1 MKMMYNKTPVKSMKV
16 KHYEISTNDCS
27 AIPSDLQTGVT
38 CVSKGKKITGT
49 GKSFEFAH
57 YGTTRLN
64 LPIPVPEAINVIEIA
79 STEYPVR
86 MLFGVN
92 NIKNIDFSSE
102 SAVANV
108 TIDGEEYIVSLT
120 MNNNILT
127 ISCEKSIS
135 LEIFYGKDNYV

>member
-16 KHYEISTNDCS
+16 KHYEVSTNDCS